1 MIGVLQ
7 VLKNGLLIL
16 QCDSPDKLCRLPVR
30 GTQGPFFGF
39 NKLTGEGRRGHI
51 LELIT
56 DRY

>member
-1 MIGVLQ
+1 M
-7 VLKNGLLIL
+7 LKDGLLIL

-56 DRY
+56 DRH